1 MRRPLVLAI
10 AGALLALALP
20 GGAAGQD
27 TAALPDIEDE
37 VMCTICGTPLEH
49 SFSPQADRERD
60 FIRRLIAEG
69 RSKDEIKD
77 ALVAEYGEDVLAT
90 PDDEG
95 FDLAAWLLPIAGLA
109 AAVIALAVWLRRRR
123 PDPEGDQAPA
133 PLEDADAR
141 RLREDMARHEV

>member
-1 MRRPLVLAI
+1 VRRRLALAI

-69 RSKDEIKD
+69 RSKDEVKD

-95 FDLAAWLLPIAGLA
+95 FDLAAWVLPIAGLA
-109 AAVIALAVWLRRRR
+109 AAVIALALWLRRRR

-133 PLEDADAR
+133 PLKDADAE